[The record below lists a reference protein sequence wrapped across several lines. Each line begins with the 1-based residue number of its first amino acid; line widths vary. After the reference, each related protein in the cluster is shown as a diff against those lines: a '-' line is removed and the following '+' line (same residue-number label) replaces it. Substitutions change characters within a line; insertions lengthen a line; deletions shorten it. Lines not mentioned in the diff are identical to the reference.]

1 MCLATV
7 YKEED
12 NSVIFKNVSRIDVD
26 GNKLILRDIMG
37 DERVVEGSILMV
49 DLANSI
55 VKAANEGE
63 FNFLE
68 EVKEYAEK
76 AKIMKRIFIENGFSL
91 TYETDLGRPLA
102 DGFYFTLSYPGMTG
116 NQLVASLLYYGISA
130 IALDN
135 TGSEEEGIRACVSF
149 VKRDQF
155 DDLEKRLRLF
165 NAKYSV
171 KN

>member
-55 VKAANEGE
+55 VNCS
-63 FNFLE
+63 
-68 EVKEYAEK
+68 V
-76 AKIMKRIFIENGFSL
+76 
-91 TYETDLGRPLA
+91 TDITAVLWKC
-102 DGFYFTLSYPGMTG
+102 
-116 NQLVASLLYYGISA
+116 
-130 IALDN
+130 
-135 TGSEEEGIRACVSF
+135 E
-149 VKRDQF
+149 
-155 DDLEKRLRLF
+155 LRE
-165 NAKYSV
+165 
-171 KN
+171 